1 MAISNPRPQAGSNK
15 NRKRVGRGEGSGHG
29 KTSTRGSNGAGSRSG
44 NRFKAGFEGGQMPLA
59 RRLPKFGFH
68 SPFRTEYQVLNVGT
82 LEACVSNGRL
92 PLDQTITPDMLW
104 EAGLINRQGMPVKIL
119 GDGEL
124 SQKISVQAHK
134 ISKSAIEKIEKAGG
148 SAEQLFAQQETS
160 NK

>member
-1 MAISNPRPQAGSNK
+1 MAISNPRPQSGSNK

-68 SPFRTEYQVLNVGT
+68 SPFRTEYQILNVGT
-82 LEACVSNGRL
+82 LEACVGNGRL
-92 PLDQTITPDMLW
+92 PKDQTITPDLLW

-124 SQKISVQAHK
+124 TQKVNVQAHK
-134 ISKSAIEKIEKAGG
+134 ISKSAIEKIQKVGG
-148 SAEQLFAQQETS
+148 TAEQLL
-160 NK
+160 

>member
-1 MAISNPRPQAGSNK
+1 MAFSNPRPAVGANK

-44 NRFKAGFEGGQMPLA
+44 NKYRAGFEGGQMPLA

-68 SPFRTEYQVLNVGT
+68 SPHRTEYQIVNVET
-82 LEACVSNGRL
+82 LELCVANGRL
-92 PLDQTITPDMLW
+92 PKGETITPDTLW

-124 SQKISVQAHK
+124 TQKLSVQTHK
-134 ISKSAIEKIEKAGG
+134 LSKSAVEKIEKAGG
-148 SAEQLFAQQETS
+148 SAEQLMAVA
-160 NK
+160 K